1 VQPLVEAAV
10 AEIRRKHPRWGSKRI
25 RLELLRRL
33 PATWPE
39 GVAPPAERTV
49 NRILLRQGLARPRPR
64 KRPRSS
70 YRRFERPAPMQ
81 LWGVDIVEGIW
92 LVNEATGVLR
102 EAKVVTGVDDHSR
115 FCVMAMVTERATS
128 RAVCYAFAQA
138 LVKFGAPEEV
148 LSDNGKQFTDRF
160 GKGGEV
166 MFDRICRKNGIRH
179 RLTEPASPNQ
189 NGKVERFQGTL
200 RPDFFDVTGP
210 FPASRQRS
218 RRSTPGWLTTTMS
231 GRTRRWT
238 RSGPSPRRSGSRPSR
253 PSSVSC
259 CRCGSRPPWHRR
271 TLSIMPTSSIMTR
284 LPIMVGLSI
293 MIVRLVLR
301 SRRGR
306 PRSSARWLNGRVV
319 RSSSTWW
326 CRRRGT

>member
-1 VQPLVEAAV
+1 LLTRIIAGWRAGQTYQLRDVDGIPVTIDQARTII
-10 AEIRRKHPRWGSKRI
+10 AERYAMPKDLRARRRTTDTARTDRRSK
-25 RLELLRRL
+25 
-33 PATWPE
+33 
-39 GVAPPAERTV
+39 GVA
-49 NRILLRQGLARPRPR
+49 
-64 KRPRSS
+64 KRPINRPVHTQRYDHHSGLTSVRNSTGSS
-70 YRRFERPAPMQ
+70 SP
-81 LWGVDIVEGIW
+81 
-92 LVNEATGVLR
+92 TGS
-102 EAKVVTGVDDHSR
+102 G
-115 FCVMAMVTERATS
+115 RAW
-128 RAVCYAFAQA
+128 R
-138 LVKFGAPEEV
+138 
-148 LSDNGKQFTDRF
+148 
-160 GKGGEV
+160 V